1 MAAVVLAAL
10 VILVTALDRV
20 FLGVH
25 YPSDVT
31 VGVLTGIGLAFA
43 SYAGY
48 AGWNPPHPTD
58 ADDPDTGASRAVD
71 PHPAGARRA
80 HTSQET

>member
-1 MAAVVLAAL
+1 VVVVL
-10 VILVTALDRV
+10 TALDRP

-31 VGVLTGIGLAFA
+31 VGALTGVGLVLA

-48 AGWNPPHPTD
+48 AGWNPPEPPSTAH
-58 ADDPDTGASRAVD
+58 DPDTTPASTRDAVTKE
-71 PHPAGARRA
+71 A
-80 HTSQET
+80 